1 MPPRPLVPPIVSR
14 RLRKSPRPTSLRAAS
29 RRSVCTSSR
38 PTFPRP
44 TSHRQRHPA
53 SRHLVGRRSADMWA
67 ALGGAGGL
75 QVGLLLGGARGLH
88 SSPVSCG
95 KNLFKKFASKT
106 KKKFWYE
113 GPSLGSHLT
122 HKPSQWASLTKSTS
136 KRARREDHVRLR
148 ALNGLLYKALTELL
162 CTPQVSQELCD
173 LNVEL
178 SRVGLGAKEGLRAS
192 RLCHRLTVKNKAEGM
207 LSVAVWVSLT
217 ADFSAC
223 RVFWRTT
230 VSEARNAS
238 MEAVLR
244 RSAAPMRHLLMSQQT
259 LRNMPP
265 IVFVQDK
272 KNAAVVEVD
281 RLLAIA
287 DFGHP
292 DEEDFV
298 QDDSSDPEALD
309 TASPCD
315 TLGPAAPSSLCGID
329 HEALNKQIL
338 EYKRRREK
346 GRGSVGPAWPEHTTE
361 LMRKRKAKPRVD
373 DDLSPKD
380 CLWETGSDEPLDDGA
395 LPEEHGPGYAW
406 GLQGQSGNQRQR
418 ERIADPDPRP

>member
-53 SRHLVGRRSADMWA
+53 SRHPVGRRSADMWA

-95 KNLFKKFASKT
+95 KNLLKKFASKT

-178 SRVGLGAKEGLRAS
+178 SRV
-192 RLCHRLTVKNKAEGM
+192 
-207 LSVAVWVSLT
+207 SLT

-287 DFGHP
+287 DFGPP

-298 QDDSSDPEALD
+298 QDDSSDPEARGP
-309 TASPCD
+309 ASPCD
-315 TLGPAAPSSLCGID
+315 TLGPAAPSRLCGIG

-346 GRGSVGPAWPEHTTE
+346 GRGSVGPASEHTTE
-361 LMRKRKAKPRVD
+361 LTRKRKAKPRVD
-373 DDLSPKD
+373 DDLSPKG
-380 CLWETGSDEPLDDGA
+380 CVWETGSDGALDDGA
-395 LPEEHGPGYAW
+395 LPEEHGPGCAR

-418 ERIADPDPRP
+418 ERVADPDPRP

>member
-1 MPPRPLVPPIVSR
+1 
-14 RLRKSPRPTSLRAAS
+14 
-29 RRSVCTSSR
+29 
-38 PTFPRP
+38 
-44 TSHRQRHPA
+44 
-53 SRHLVGRRSADMWA
+53 MWA

-178 SRVGLGAKEGLRAS
+178 SR
-192 RLCHRLTVKNKAEGM
+192 
-207 LSVAVWVSLT
+207 VSLT

-418 ERIADPDPRP
+418 ERIVDPDPRP

>member
-1 MPPRPLVPPIVSR
+1 MPPRPFVPPTVSR
-14 RLRKSPRPTSLRAAS
+14 RLRTSPRRTSPRAAS
-29 RRSVCTSSR
+29 RRSVCTSFR
-38 PTFPRP
+38 PAFPRP
-44 TSHRQRHPA
+44 TSHCQPQPA
-53 SRHLVGRRSADMWA
+53 SRHPVGRRSAEMWA

-75 QVGLLLGGARGLH
+75 HVGLLLGGARGLH

-95 KNLFKKFASKT
+95 KNLLKKFASKT

-122 HKPSQWASLTKSTS
+122 HKPSQLASLTKSTS

-162 CTPQVSQELCD
+162 CTPEVSQELCD

-178 SRVGLGAKEGLRAS
+178 SK
-192 RLCHRLTVKNKAEGM
+192 
-207 LSVAVWVSLT
+207 VSLT
-217 ADFSAC
+217 SDFSTC

-230 VSEARNAS
+230 VSEAQNTNV
-238 MEAVLR
+238 EAVLQ
-244 RSAAPMRHLLMSQQT
+244 RSAAHMRHLLMSQQT

-287 DFGHP
+287 DFGPP
-292 DEEDFV
+292 DEKDFE
-298 QDDSSDPEALD
+298 QNDFSTPKALD
-309 TASPCD
+309 ITSPRD

-346 GRGSVGPAWPEHTTE
+346 GRGSMGPAWLEPTAE
-361 LMRKRKAKPRVD
+361 LMRKREARPRVD
-373 DDLSPKD
+373 DNLPPKD
-380 CLWETGSDEPLDDGA
+380 CLWETGSDGPLDGGA
-395 LPEEHGPGYAW
+395 LPEEHTPGRKGAP
-406 GLQGQSGNQRQR
+406 GAEQELEA
-418 ERIADPDPRP
+418 ERKDRGS

>member
-1 MPPRPLVPPIVSR
+1 MLPRPLVPPIVSR
-14 RLRKSPRPTSLRAAS
+14 RLRKSPRPTSLQAAS
-29 RRSVCTSSR
+29 RRSVCTFSR

-53 SRHLVGRRSADMWA
+53 SRHPVGRRSADMWA

-95 KNLFKKFASKT
+95 KNLLKKFASKT

-113 GPSLGSHLT
+113 GPSLVSHLT

-178 SRVGLGAKEGLRAS
+178 SK
-192 RLCHRLTVKNKAEGM
+192 
-207 LSVAVWVSLT
+207 VSLT

-244 RSAAPMRHLLMSQQT
+244 RSAGPMRHLLMSQQT

-287 DFGHP
+287 DFGPP

-298 QDDSSDPEALD
+298 QDDPSDPEALD

-346 GRGSVGPAWPEHTTE
+346 GRGSVGPAWLEHTTE

-373 DDLSPKD
+373 DDLSPKG